1 MWAEARKQEKKI
13 RGIMVDHKKRAERR
27 REYYEK
33 IKQDPAQ
40 FLQISGRSCKL
51 HIDHNAIGPEPPN
64 VMMPW
69 QGNAEISI
77 DRFDVRAH
85 LDYIADVQIEE
96 NTYPEESKEMRPLN
110 YERYRIL
117 IQNGFLKIKEE
128 RFLKTLALEEKYGGK
143 TYQTQ
148 KAEDDKK
155 KLEKSKAAI
164 GFTYE
169 DSTPTETPQQ
179 SSASGSAPG
188 AANTQT
194 ENPEQSESD
203 DDFDDL
209 DTVINFSALSR
220 DQQYDLNSIGRSYFL
235 GREDFIKYLQHEA
248 DEQENAK
255 TAKAEEEEKSAF
267 SGRKS
272 RKERRI
278 LKEKRLAGRVPSPPS
293 YATYEQGDKKHKK
306 SMDHSTSEESS
317 RSASPVDRRA
327 VGKVEYI
334 STFGE
339 EKSKRNS
346 SKDKKSKKRS
356 KRDRSSSSSSSS
368 DDGRSGGKYR
378 SKYRRKRRS
387 SSSSSEAETG
397 NGKSTAAEAPP
408 PPPVKRYYGRK
419 RTETDEEKLTEDED
433 GPATEFSKSECSN
446 YQQLYTREASNV
458 SISQFKWTLQL
469 AVCATKT
476 AMINSNFSASSP
488 EVSCKNS
495 VKLTSFVNYFFFL
508 QSSVLQKSFSLIFIG
523 LI

>member
-13 RGIMVDHKKRAERR
+13 RGILVDHKRRAERR

-51 HIDHNAIGPEPPN
+51 HIDHNAAGPEPPN
-64 VMMPW
+64 TIMPW
-69 QGNAEISI
+69 QGNADILI

-85 LDYIADVQIEE
+85 LDYIAEVQNDE

-128 RFLKTLALEEKYGGK
+128 KFLRTIALEEKFGGK
-143 TYQTQ
+143 TYQQQ

-155 KLEKSKAAI
+155 KVEKSKAAI

-169 DSTPTETPQQ
+169 DSTSEAAQREQ
-179 SSASGSAPG
+179 SNAPNAATGAGSTATQSAP
-188 AANTQT
+188 
-194 ENPEQSESD
+194 PELMNSESD

-209 DTVINFSALSR
+209 DTVINFSALSN
-220 DQQYDLNSIGRSYFL
+220 DQQYDLNSIGRAYFL

-248 DEQENAK
+248 EEQESAK
-255 TAKAEEEEKSAF
+255 TAKAEEDEKSAF

-278 LKEKRLAGRVPSPPS
+278 LKEKRLAGRIPSPPS
-293 YATYEQGDKKHKK
+293 YATYDHDKKHRK
-306 SMDHSTSEESS
+306 SMDRSSSDESS

-327 VGKVEYI
+327 TPGKVEYI
-334 STFGE
+334 TTFGE
-339 EKSKRNS
+339 ENTKRR
-346 SKDKKSKKRS
+346 DKKSKKRS
-356 KRDRSSSSSSSS
+356 KRERSSSSSSSS
-368 DDGRSGGKYR
+368 DDGRGKYR

-387 SSSSSEAETG
+387 SSSSSEADN
-397 NGKSTAAEAPP
+397 NGTSKVVEPPP

-419 RTETDEEKLTEDED
+419 REETDEEKLTEDEEE
-433 GPATEFSKSECSN
+433 PSAEFSKSECSS
-446 YQQLYTREASNV
+446 YQMYSREASNV
-458 SISQFKWTLQL
+458 SIFETKWTLQL
-469 AVCATKT
+469 ACAVPKMLILTFQLMSANSLT
-476 AMINSNFSASSP
+476 A
-488 EVSCKNS
+488 CHTYKNCIHHT
-495 VKLTSFVNYFFFL
+495 LL
-508 QSSVLQKSFSLIFIG
+508 QSFH
-523 LI
+523 

>member
-13 RGIMVDHKKRAERR
+13 RGILVDHKKRAERR

-40 FLQISGRSCKL
+40 FLQISGRSCKF
-51 HIDHNAIGPEPPN
+51 HIDHNATGSEPRGSI
-64 VMMPW
+64 MPW
-69 QGNAEISI
+69 QGNKDILI

-85 LDYIADVQIEE
+85 LDYIAEVANNDE

-128 RFLKTLALEEKYGGK
+128 KFLRTIALEEKFGGK
-143 TYQTQ
+143 TYQAQ

-155 KLEKSKAAI
+155 KVKESKAAI

-169 DSTPTETPQQ
+169 DSTSETVQRDQ
-179 SSASGSAPG
+179 SSSVSKESTVA
-188 AANTQT
+188 QT
-194 ENPEQSESD
+194 DELVNSDSD

-209 DTVINFSALSR
+209 DTVINFSALNTE
-220 DQQYDLNSIGRSYFL
+220 QQLDLNTMGRSYFL

-248 DEQENAK
+248 EEQENAK
-255 TAKAEEEEKSAF
+255 NAKAEEDEKSAF

-278 LKEKRLAGRVPSPPS
+278 LKERRLAGRIPSPPS
-293 YATYEQGDKKHKK
+293 YATYDHDKKRK
-306 SMDHSTSEESS
+306 SMDRSSSDESS

-327 VGKVEYI
+327 TPGKVEYI
-334 STFGE
+334 TTFGE
-339 EKSKRNS
+339 ENTKKSSGGKE

-368 DDGRSGGKYR
+368 DDGRGKYR

-387 SSSSSEAETG
+387 SSSSSEDEN
-397 NGKSTAAEAPP
+397 NGKSKVVDPPP

-419 RTETDEEKLTEDED
+419 KKESDEEKLTEDEEE
-433 GPATEFSKSECSN
+433 PSAEFSKSQCSS
-446 YQQLYTREASNV
+446 YQMYSREASNV
-458 SISQFKWTLQL
+458 SIFNIFSIFNILWTLQL
-469 AVCATKT
+469 
-476 AMINSNFSASSP
+476 
-488 EVSCKNS
+488 SCPVPKM
-495 VKLTSFVNYFFFL
+495 L
-508 QSSVLQKSFSLIFIG
+508 
-523 LI
+523 